1 MKTITEVVGDYNFSA
16 DFASSAAA
24 IHAKCLIC
32 DKPVSSQRART
43 ANANNRPNNGGNAVM
58 MSRSLSQAGY
68 DKADDELQQQK
79 KQSMQS
85 SSIIKRINSPNP
97 AVSKSAKAKVLSEM
111 TIIRSTIEP
120 LPEINDSFIE
130 SPRPQSSNAAG
141 NNVSEIQYKQ
151 RIRNSAGGGMGP
163 NYKMDTR

>member
-1 MKTITEVVGDYNFSA
+1 MFCCGYIAFICLNANTSFLRLVKTITEVVGDYNFSA

-68 DKADDELQQQK
+68 DKADDDLQQQK

-120 LPEINDSFIE
+120 LPEINVRLFLHMTSMHVMTMLIGLFH
-130 SPRPQSSNAAG
+130 
-141 NNVSEIQYKQ
+141 
-151 RIRNSAGGGMGP
+151 
-163 NYKMDTR
+163 